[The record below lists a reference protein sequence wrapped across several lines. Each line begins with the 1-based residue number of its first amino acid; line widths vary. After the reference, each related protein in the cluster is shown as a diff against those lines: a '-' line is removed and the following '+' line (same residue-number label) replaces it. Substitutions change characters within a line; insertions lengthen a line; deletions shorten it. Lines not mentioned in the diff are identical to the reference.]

1 MKLAIAVL
9 LLGACVAEEATAP
22 SDHLGESVIDVE
34 LVQEQH
40 DESGVCAAAAALP
53 ETELCSL
60 VCDPDA
66 FKARLLD
73 GGMKAGNCYQVRC
86 TLSADMSVTV
96 GVCLL

>member
-1 MKLAIAVL
+1 MKLALVFL
-9 LLGACVAEEATAP
+9 LLGACVADEATTP
-22 SDHLGESVIDVE
+22 REHLGEGVTDVE
-34 LVQEQH
+34 LVQEGDSQ
-40 DESGVCAAAAALP
+40 VCALAAELP
-53 ETELCSL
+53 DTDLCSL

-73 GGMKAGNCYQVRC
+73 DGMKAGNCYQVRC